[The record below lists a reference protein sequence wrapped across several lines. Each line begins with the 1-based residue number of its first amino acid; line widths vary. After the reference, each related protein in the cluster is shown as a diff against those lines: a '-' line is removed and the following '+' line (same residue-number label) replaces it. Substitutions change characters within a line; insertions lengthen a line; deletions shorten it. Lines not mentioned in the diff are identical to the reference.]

1 MKQLLLLLLAGSI
14 ALAACNGGADV
25 TAKAGDLTTIQWL
38 DSTKELGQINEGQIV
53 NLSYRFKNTGTK
65 PLVIKNATA
74 SCGCTV
80 AERPEKPIAPG
91 EEGVIKATFNSGG
104 KVGHNSKDIYVYANT
119 EGREDHKLT
128 FVVDVVKASPVK
140 Q

>member
-14 ALAACNGGADV
+14 ALIACNGGADV
-25 TAKAGDLTTIQWL
+25 VAKAGDLTSIQWL
-38 DSTKELGQINEGQIV
+38 DSTKELGQITEGQIV

-65 PLVIKNATA
+65 PLVIKNATG

-80 AERPEKPIAPG
+80 AERPEEPIAPG
-91 EEGVIKATFNSGG
+91 EEGVIKATFNSSG